1 MDFKAFWYILAESR
15 ELKPNTV
22 LGRQVLDERIAVF
35 RDEHNRVAAFQDQC
49 LHRAGPLSKGRAV
62 KGRLQC
68 PYHGWTYAS
77 EGRVVDIPS
86 IGPHPEKI
94 GQRTVKSYAVREVD
108 GYVYTCLS
116 DTPSEEFEPFR
127 MPHYG
132 EKGWRTIR
140 LTNRFRNTVTNCVE
154 NFVDIPHTAYVHAG
168 IFRSRKNEKLTT
180 SIVRKSGSVKAT
192 YRRERAN
199 LGIFSWFLNPTG
211 REIVHT
217 DSFYMPNV
225 TCVEYIFGPNRH
237 FIITSQSIPTSHDD
251 TLVYTDLTFNY
262 GIWNWIAPFFVK
274 RQGQKIID
282 QDVEILNLQMDVIK
296 HYGEHFSNTPAD
308 LIHVFIESIRKDLE
322 MGRDPRLLPEQSR
335 EVEFWV

>member
-1 MDFKAFWYILAESR
+1 MDFRTFWYILAESR

-22 LGRQVLDERIAVF
+22 LGRKILDERIAVF
-35 RDEHNRVAAFQDQC
+35 RDEHNRVAAFQDRC
-49 LHRAGPLSKGRAV
+49 LHRAGPLSRGRVV
-62 KGRLQC
+62 KGRLHC
-68 PYHGWTYAS
+68 PYHGWTY
-77 EGRVVDIPS
+77 EGTGRVVDIPS
-86 IGPHPEKI
+86 LGPHPEQI
-94 GQRTVKSYAVREVD
+94 GQRAAKSYAIREID
-108 GYVYTCLS
+108 GYVYVCLS
-116 DTPSEEFEPFR
+116 ENDSEFAPFR

-140 LTNRFRNTVTNCVE
+140 LTNRFRNTVTNCAE

-168 IFRSRKNEKLTT
+168 IFRSRKNEKLIA
-180 SIVRKSGSVKAT
+180 SIVRKEGAVTAT

-199 LGIFSWFLNPTG
+199 LGIFSWFLNPSG

-225 TCVEYIFGPNRH
+225 TCVEYIFGPRRH
-237 FIITSQSIPTSHDD
+237 FIITSQSVPSADDD

-282 QDVEILNLQMDVIK
+282 QDVEILDLQMDVIK
-296 HYGEHFSNTPAD
+296 RYGEQFSNTPAD

-322 MGRDPRLLPEQSR
+322 LGRDPRLLPEQSR